1 MVAFGICFILAGL
14 VGKVIGCGGAASICK
29 YGVKD
34 SFRVGVG
41 MMARAEVALVCAQKG
56 VENGMIS
63 SSIMPFIVLMIIIS
77 SFATPIILRKM
88 YRGELETPNVD
99 LVTEKK

>member
-1 MVAFGICFILAGL
+1 
-14 VGKVIGCGGAASICK
+14 
-29 YGVKD
+29 
-34 SFRVGVG
+34 
-41 MMARAEVALVCAQKG
+41 
-56 VENGMIS
+56 MIS